1 MVLPSRTDTFGNV
14 ITESMACGAPVATCP
29 ATGPRDVMAD
39 GVSGALGHD
48 PATAAQ
54 RAPECG
60 REKAPE
66 YAINFAWEAGAKI
79 FRDSL
84 TPAKLAR
91 RQVPV
96 GQRTAGIT
104 SAAMV
109 SIAGNTSAGSP
120 E

>member
-14 ITESMACGAPVATCP
+14 ITESMAGGTPVATYP
-29 ATGPRDVMAD
+29 ATGPRDVIGD

-48 PATAAQ
+48 PATAVQ
-54 RAPECG
+54 W
-60 REKAPE
+60 APE
-66 YAINFAWEAGAKI
+66 YAINFAREAGARI

-109 SIAGNTSAGSP
+109 SMAGNTSAGSP